1 MQHVVNKNYI
11 ERNNIFKTLSIAS
24 RNKRRDCIQKI
35 KKIGRYKI
43 ETFRKH
49 KKSFWKLKTC

>member
-24 RNKRRDCIQKI
+24 RNKRLRPENKKKQDAI
-35 KKIGRYKI
+35 K
-43 ETFRKH
+43 
-49 KKSFWKLKTC
+49 